1 MSKSLNATKN
11 RTTGNRSKSNFIAP
25 LYRRGSERS
34 RLRAEARTPRGIDGD
49 RVILP
54 PRSHLVT
61 GACAAP
67 KERNMA
73 EPHIAQKSPYAVE
86 LAPGDYW
93 WCRCGGS
100 KSQPFCDGTH
110 KGSEFAPVK
119 FGVAKAEKL
128 WLCGCKRTRHP
139 PFCDGTHKTL

>member
-11 RTTGNRSKSNFIAP
+11 RTTGNKSKSNFIAP
-25 LYRRGSERS
+25 LYRRGPGRS
-34 RLRAEARTPRGIDGD
+34 RLRAASAALSRD
-49 RVILP
+49 RRRPSYTSASV
-54 PRSHLVT
+54 HLES

-128 WLCGCKRTRHP
+128 WLCGCKHTRNP

>member
-1 MSKSLNATKN
+1 
-11 RTTGNRSKSNFIAP
+11 
-25 LYRRGSERS
+25 
-34 RLRAEARTPRGIDGD
+34 
-49 RVILP
+49 
-54 PRSHLVT
+54 
-61 GACAAP
+61 
-67 KERNMA
+67 MA

-110 KGSEFAPVK
+110 KGGEFAPVK
-119 FGVAKAEKL
+119 FGIAKAEKL
-128 WLCGCKRTRHP
+128 WLCGCKHTRNP